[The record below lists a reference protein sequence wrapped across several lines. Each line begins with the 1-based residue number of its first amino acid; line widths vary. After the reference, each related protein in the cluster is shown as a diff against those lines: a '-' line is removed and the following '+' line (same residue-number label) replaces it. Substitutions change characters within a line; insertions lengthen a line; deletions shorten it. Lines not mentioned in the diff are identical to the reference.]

1 MYLEQML
8 FLEKLK
14 CVRTAND
21 SSLFYP
27 KKMQIC
33 YKNILTLNKK
43 IDIVLLGVRIIYS
56 IMKL

>member
-1 MYLEQML
+1 MGKTYLEQML

-14 CVRTAND
+14 CVRTAID

-43 IDIVLLGVRIIYS
+43 IDIVLLGVRII
-56 IMKL
+56 